1 VIIPPVIRSFKHKG
15 LELFFTKG
23 DHRKIPAARAA
34 RIERMLDR
42 LDVSEH
48 PADMNLPGY
57 RWHPLRG
64 VQEGRYACDV
74 SGNERLTFAF
84 DGKDAVE
91 VDLED
96 YH

>member
-1 VIIPPVIRSFKHKG
+1 MIRTFRHKG

-23 DHRKIPAARAA
+23 DHRKIPADRAA

-42 LDVSEH
+42 LDASEH

-57 RWHPLRG
+57 RWHPLKG
-64 VQEGRYACDV
+64 AQKGRYACDV
-74 SGNERLTFAF
+74 SGNERLTFGF
-84 DGKDAVE
+84 DGKDAVD